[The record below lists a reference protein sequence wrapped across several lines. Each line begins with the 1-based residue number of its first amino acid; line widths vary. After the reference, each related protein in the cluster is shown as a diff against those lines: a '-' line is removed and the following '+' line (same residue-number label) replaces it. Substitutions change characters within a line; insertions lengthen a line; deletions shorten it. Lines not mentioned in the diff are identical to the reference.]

1 MRIGLVYD
9 DSLDGTDGVPQYVLH
24 VGEWLRRNGHA
35 VFYLVGETH
44 RTDLAGVYSLS
55 RNMHVRFNGNSLS
68 TPLPANKQRLRDT
81 LTELKLDIL
90 HIQTPYSPYMAGRLI
105 RYAGSQT
112 GIVGTF
118 HILPY
123 SAFVRALSIVPRLLN
138 AASARKFD
146 AMMAVS
152 APAQTFA
159 KTHYGFASS
168 VVPNCFDLERF
179 SAVRNDISGKQIV
192 FLGRLVPRK
201 GPLEL
206 LRAVALIVNR
216 KEWPADWRVRIGG
229 KGELASTLQSYIAE
243 HKLAAVV
250 TLDGF
255 IDESNKAMFLA
266 QADIAVFP
274 SIAGE
279 SFGISL
285 LEGFAAAR
293 GVVLGGDNPG
303 YRSVMDGFEDQ
314 LVDPRD
320 TKALAELLVFW
331 MAADSKR
338 TIVAKKQQ
346 AYVARFDT
354 DVVGKQILRVYEAA
368 LQKHRKAWHN

>member
-90 HIQTPYSPYMAGRLI
+90 HIQTPYSPCMAGRLI
-105 RYAGSQT
+105 RYAGSRT

-123 SAFVRALSIVPRLLN
+123 SVFVRALSIVPRLLN

-152 APAQTFA
+152 VPAQAFA
-159 KTHYGFASS
+159 RSHYGFEST
-168 VVPNCFDLERF
+168 VVPNCFDYKRF
-179 SAVRNDISGKQIV
+179 ARAQSATSTKQIV
-192 FLGRLVPRK
+192 YLGRLVPRK
-201 GPLEL
+201 GPTEL
-206 LRAVALIVNR
+206 LRAVAYIVAQGN
-216 KEWPADWRVRIGG
+216 WPKGWHVRIGG
-229 KGELASTLQSYIAE
+229 KGQLATELQQFCNSNG
-243 HKLAAVV
+243 LADIVMF
-250 TLDGF
+250 DGF
-255 IDESNKAMFLA
+255 VAEEDKAMFLA

-354 DVVGKQILRVYEAA
+354 DVVGKQILRVYETA